1 MPGKQTEGGW
11 CGPLKD
17 CGEHVLAAL
26 RQLVSCPEV
35 FRPFVVVEVMGSHM
49 YVRGAGAFVQFA
61 GSTERG
67 LLLDVPSLGISVQ
80 PCPTP
85 EDGVNHVLVL
95 LRKQGVLEDGILR
108 VRFDSTG
115 RVRGKVSPAEC

>member
-1 MPGKQTEGGW
+1 MKPKDQGGW
-11 CGPLKD
+11 QGPLKD

-26 RQLVSCPEV
+26 RQLLLCSEV
-35 FRPFVVVEVMGSHM
+35 FRPFVVVKAIDSNT
-49 YVRGAGAFVQFA
+49 FVQFA

-67 LLLDVPSLGISVQ
+67 LLLDVPALNIYVH

-95 LRKQGVLEDGILR
+95 LRNQGVPEDE
-108 VRFDSTG
+108 VVHVEFESTRRAPG
-115 RVRGKVSPAEC
+115 RSPGKA